1 MECINCNEH
10 VKYVFLD
17 KTQIESKEYINL
29 LQAIHGESGYTARIK
44 RINHYLESGDFKLL
58 VAIKNGQMIG
68 QASAFKVSAIMHGIL
83 QLMA

>member
-44 RINHYLESGDFKLL
+44 RINHYRGVL
-58 VAIKNGQMIG
+58 
-68 QASAFKVSAIMHGIL
+68 
-83 QLMA
+83 